1 MTSALVC
8 KDIRKSYGGLQVL
21 QGVDLSVSK
30 GEILGLVGAN
40 GAGKTTLIDV
50 ICGQQEANAGSASIG
65 ATRIRGTPH
74 LRARQG
80 LARTFQAPQFAPE
93 LSVRQNMLVGL
104 AAAKLRSFTRCIVE
118 IGMAALGFAKSEV
131 AKADE
136 VAEKLSLSGID
147 RAARDVTF
155 GELRLMEIGRAIL
168 QDPEVMILDEPFSGV
183 GDAGLKAITEAL
195 RAVRTQGA
203 AVMIIDHNVDLLTS
217 VVDRMALLA
226 AGRIVV
232 DGPVE
237 TCLTSD
243 VFRKT
248 YIGVV

>member
-1 MTSALVC
+1 MSDALAC
-8 KDIRKSYGGLQVL
+8 EGICKSYGGVQVL
-21 QGVDLSVSK
+21 RGVDLVVRE

-40 GAGKTTLIDV
+40 GSGKTTLIDI
-50 ICGQQEANAGSASIG
+50 ICGQQAANAGSASVG
-65 ATRIRGTPH
+65 STKLWGTPH
-74 LRARQG
+74 FRARQG
-80 LARTFQAPQFAPE
+80 LARTFQSPQFAPD
-93 LSVRQNMLVGL
+93 LTVRQNMLVGL
-104 AAAKLRSFTRCIVE
+104 AAARLRSLARCVVE
-118 IGMAALGFAKSEV
+118 IGSAVLGLAKGET

-136 VAEKLSLSGID
+136 VAEKLSLRGID

-155 GELRLMEIGRAIL
+155 GELRLMEMGRAIL
-168 QDPEVMILDEPFSGV
+168 QESKVMILDEPFSGV

-195 RAVRTQGA
+195 KAVRAQGS
-203 AVMIIDHNVDLLTS
+203 AVLIIDHNVDLLTS

-243 VFRKT
+243 VFRRT